1 MRPSLNVIEFISV
14 KLQRP
19 VAGHSQREIADLLLA
34 HGVQPKLIARVLS
47 ILTYNEIERYALAD
61 SATTREDLLAETAW
75 VTDELD
81 RVLQ

>member
-19 VAGHSQREIADLLLA
+19 VAGLSQREIADLLLA

-47 ILTYNEIERYALAD
+47 ILTYSEIECYARLALPPR
-61 SATTREDLLAETAW
+61 ARIFW
-75 VTDELD
+75 Q
-81 RVLQ
+81 RRHG